1 MVATLLWVDAD
12 CTAIGISHAN
22 REASAMARTFRSML
36 PLAAAVATVS
46 FLSVSLLSIA
56 SPASAASVDETVATN
71 AMAAAPDI
79 KHRTSPRVR
88 LAASRDQRRYV
99 QPVPDCAG
107 GWCRRPFVLMVG
119 IAY

>member
-1 MVATLLWVDAD
+1 
-12 CTAIGISHAN
+12 
-22 REASAMARTFRSML
+22 MARYLRSML
-36 PLAAAVATVS
+36 PLAAAAAAA
-46 FLSVSLLSIA
+46 SLLSIA
-56 SPASAASVDETVATN
+56 SPASAANVGETVSAN

-79 KHRTSPRVR
+79 RHRASPRVR
-88 LAASRDQRRYV
+88 LAVSRDQRRYV

>member
-1 MVATLLWVDAD
+1 
-12 CTAIGISHAN
+12 
-22 REASAMARTFRSML
+22 MARNFRSIL

-46 FLSVSLLSIA
+46 LLSVSLLSIA
-56 SPASAASVDETVATN
+56 SPASAASVDETVTAN

-79 KHRTSPRVR
+79 KQRTSPRVR
-88 LAASRDQRRYV
+88 LAASRDQRRYIL
-99 QPVPDCAG
+99 PVPACAG

>member
-1 MVATLLWVDAD
+1 
-12 CTAIGISHAN
+12 
-22 REASAMARTFRSML
+22 MARYVRKMM

-46 FLSVSLLSIA
+46 LLSVSLLSIA
-56 SPASAASVDETVATN
+56 SPASAASVDETVTANT
-71 AMAAAPDI
+71 MAAAPGI

-88 LAASRDQRRYV
+88 LAASRDQRRYI
-99 QPVPDCAG
+99 QPIPDCVG

>member
-1 MVATLLWVDAD
+1 
-12 CTAIGISHAN
+12 
-22 REASAMARTFRSML
+22 MARYFRSML

-46 FLSVSLLSIA
+46 LSLIA
-56 SPASAASVDETVATN
+56 SPASAASIDEAVTSN

-88 LAASRDQRRYV
+88 LTASRDQRRYV
-99 QPVPDCAG
+99 QPASDCGG
-107 GWCRRPFVLMVG
+107 GWCRRHFVLMVG

>member
-1 MVATLLWVDAD
+1 MV
-12 CTAIGISHAN
+12 SY
-22 REASAMARTFRSML
+22 FRSML

-46 FLSVSLLSIA
+46 LLSIT
-56 SPASAASVDETVATN
+56 SPALAASVDEAVTAN

-99 QPVPDCAG
+99 QPAPDCAG
-107 GWCRRPFVLMVG
+107 GWCRPRFVLMVG

>member
-12 CTAIGISHAN
+12 YTVISIPHAN

-46 FLSVSLLSIA
+46 LLSVGLLSLT
-56 SPASAASVDETVATN
+56 SPASAASVDETVTAN
-71 AMAAAPDI
+71 AMAAAPDVR
-79 KHRTSPRVR
+79 HRTSPRVR

-99 QPVPDCAG
+99 QPAPDC

>member
-1 MVATLLWVDAD
+1 MT
-12 CTAIGISHAN
+12 
-22 REASAMARTFRSML
+22 RYFRSML
-36 PLAAAVATVS
+36 PLAAAVAA
-46 FLSVSLLSIA
+46 VSLLSVA
-56 SPASAASVDETVATN
+56 SPASAASVDETVTAN

-99 QPVPDCAG
+99 QPAPDYAG
-107 GWCRRPFVLMVG
+107 GWYRRHFVLMVG

>member
-12 CTAIGISHAN
+12 CAAIGIPHAN
-22 REASAMARTFRSML
+22 REASVMARYFRSIL
-36 PLAAAVATVS
+36 PLAAVVATA
-46 FLSVSLLSIA
+46 SLLSIA
-56 SPASAASVDETVATN
+56 SPVSAASVGETVTAN
-71 AMAAAPDI
+71 AMAAAPNI

-99 QPVPDCAG
+99 QPASDCAG
-107 GWCRRPFVLMVG
+107 GWCRRHFVLMVG

>member
-1 MVATLLWVDAD
+1 
-12 CTAIGISHAN
+12 
-22 REASAMARTFRSML
+22 MARYFRLML

-46 FLSVSLLSIA
+46 LLSIA
-56 SPASAASVDETVATN
+56 APASAANVGETVTAN

-88 LAASRDQRRYV
+88 LAASRDQRRYI
-99 QPVPDCAG
+99 QPGRHDSENAG
-107 GWCRRPFVLMVG
+107 GWYRRHFVLMVG

>member
-1 MVATLLWVDAD
+1 
-12 CTAIGISHAN
+12 
-22 REASAMARTFRSML
+22 MARTFRLML

-46 FLSVSLLSIA
+46 LVSIT
-56 SPASAASVDETVATN
+56 SPASAASVDETVTAN

-99 QPVPDCAG
+99 KPVPDCAG